1 MNIFYFY
8 DSPSKSAVAQP
19 DKMLV
24 KMPLESAQMLC
35 TAHRI
40 LDSNNIIKQ
49 PSKSGKTMVKHYQL
63 PDEREDLFYPVCHVN
78 HPCSKWVRESSGNYF
93 WLYKH
98 FIALGVEYKYRYG
111 REHAS
116 ITKLARALY
125 QLPSSIPRT
134 KMTPVAQAM
143 PEEYKNEDP
152 IIAYRNYCINEK
164 HYAKWERN
172 RSKPD
177 WWTTQHKEVA

>member
-1 MNIFYFY
+1 MNIFYFD

-35 TAHRI
+35 TAHRA
-40 LDSNNIIKQ
+40 LD
-49 PSKSGKTMVKHYQL
+49 GDEYADKTGMYKIAHL
-63 PDEREDLFYPVCHVN
+63 N
-78 HPCSKWVRESSGNYF
+78 HPCSKWVREASGNYW
-93 WLYKH
+93 WLYEH
-98 FIALGVEYKYRYG
+98 FIALGTEYKYRYG
-111 REHAS
+111 REHLS

-125 QLPSSIPRT
+125 QLPTNISRT
-134 KMTPVAQAM
+134 KRTPVAQAM
-143 PEEYKNEDP
+143 PEEYKHEDAT
-152 IIAYRNYCINEK
+152 IAYRNYCINEK

-172 RSKPD
+172 RNKPD